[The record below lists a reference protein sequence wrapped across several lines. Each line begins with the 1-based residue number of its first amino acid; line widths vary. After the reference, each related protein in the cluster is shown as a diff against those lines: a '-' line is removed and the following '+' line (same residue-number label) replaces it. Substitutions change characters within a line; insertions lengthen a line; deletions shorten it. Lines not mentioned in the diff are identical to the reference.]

1 VVLFVGVLRI
11 MSDIFMLYDAGKTR
25 ERRVFSV
32 PYVTVSLGHPHGEIN
47 NFQGAM

>member
-1 VVLFVGVLRI
+1 MVLFVGVPRT

-25 ERRVFSV
+25 ERRAFSV
-32 PYVTVSLGHPHGEIN
+32 PYVTVSLGHPRGEVN